1 MSSFDVT
8 IDGGNALVKKLQ
20 KASETIQMET
30 VKIINESVKE
40 ISIKANQRA
49 SNLPKINPN
58 SKYKRTNNLANSIGF
73 TTYAEGEG
81 ATVFAK
87 ARYAAYVEFGTGDFG
102 FGIPVYPNLNMNEL
116 EAYAKT
122 FQKNKKFIGMPY
134 RPFMFNSYS
143 EVLGKMVNKI
153 KKIRI

>member
-1 MSSFDVT
+1 MASFDVT

-49 SNLPKINPN
+49 LNLPKINPN

-81 ATVFAK
+81 ATVFAN
-87 ARYAAYVEFGTGDFG
+87 AR
-102 FGIPVYPNLNMNEL
+102 
-116 EAYAKT
+116 
-122 FQKNKKFIGMPY
+122 
-134 RPFMFNSYS
+134 
-143 EVLGKMVNKI
+143 
-153 KKIRI
+153 

>member
-1 MSSFDVT
+1 MGSFDVT
-8 IDGGNALVKKLQ
+8 INGGNALVKKLQ

-40 ISIKANQRA
+40 IATSAKVKA
-49 SNLPKINPN
+49 PKAE
-58 SKYKRTNNLANSIGF
+58 KDGGTLKDSIGY
-73 TTYAEGEG
+73 TIYAEGVG
-81 ATVFAK
+81 ATVFAS
-87 ARYAAYVEFGTGDFG
+87 ARYAAYVEFGTGNFG

-116 EAYAKT
+116 EAYALT
-122 FQKNKKFIGMPY
+122 FKKNKNFIGMPY

>member
-1 MSSFDVT
+1 MGSFDVT
-8 IDGGNALVKKLQ
+8 INGGNALVKKLQ

-40 ISIKANQRA
+40 IANSA
-49 SNLPKINPN
+49 
-58 SKYKRTNNLANSIGF
+58 RTKVPVGKTKVLKNSIGF
-73 TTYAEGEG
+73 TTYAEGVG
-81 ATVFAK
+81 ATVFAS
-87 ARYAAYVEFGTGDFG
+87 AYYAAYVEFGTGNNY
-102 FGIPVYPNLNMNEL
+102 GIPPYKNINRSDL
-116 EAYAKT
+116 EAYALT
-122 FQKNKKFIGMPY
+122 FKKSKKFIGMPY

>member
-1 MSSFDVT
+1 MGSFDVT

-20 KASETIQMET
+20 KASQTIQMET

-40 ISIKANQRA
+40 IAISAKVKA
-49 SNLPKINPN
+49 PKAE
-58 SKYKRTNNLANSIGF
+58 KDGGTLKDSIGY
-73 TTYAEGEG
+73 TIYAEGVG
-81 ATVFAK
+81 ATVFAS
-87 ARYAAYVEFGTGDFG
+87 ARYAAYVEFGTGNFG

-116 EAYAKT
+116 EAYALT
-122 FQKNKKFIGMPY
+122 FKKNKNFIGMPY

-143 EVLGKMVNKI
+143 DVLGKMVNKI

>member
-20 KASETIQMET
+20 KASEKIQMET

-40 ISIKANQRA
+40 IANSA
-49 SNLPKINPN
+49 
-58 SKYKRTNNLANSIGF
+58 RTKVPVGKTQILKNSIGF
-73 TTYAEGEG
+73 TTYAEGIG
-81 ATVFAK
+81 ATVFAS
-87 ARYAAYVEFGTGDFG
+87 AFYAAYVEFGTGNSY
-102 FGIPVYPNLNMNEL
+102 GIPPYKNINRSKL
-116 EAYAKT
+116 EAYALT
-122 FQKNKKFIGMPY
+122 FKVRKDELIGRPY